1 MNVCF
6 SRVVKSFCM
15 RALFLIVILA
25 GLSGCDD
32 WFAPSRQPG
41 EIPFVLTGL
50 TNDAC
55 PLEVTVEGQPWTVDH
70 FAFYLS
76 NPEIRIDGRWHAIA
90 FHPSEWQTKNIALL
104 SFHNACGETPSG
116 NQSIVLNAS
125 EKLMKLATNLRFT
138 LAVPFENNHAL
149 DTPPTA
155 PLGAPNMFLNAQNGH
170 YYLRLD
176 MHKTISPTETFA
188 YHLGSAECESVSP
201 KHAPNRACG
210 FTNRIE
216 FILPMLQFDTELTL
230 ELSVSNI
237 VSQVNFSQ
245 YETGC
250 VFTSP
255 EQAPC
260 DQLLR
265 NLLQRPWIQW
275 DDNVYKI

>member
-1 MNVCF
+1 MNVRFLSVAQSF
-6 SRVVKSFCM
+6 SVRAAFC
-15 RALFLIVILA
+15 LIIVF
-25 GLSGCDD
+25 GMSGCDGL
-32 WFAPSRQPG
+32 FGPTRQPG

-50 TNDAC
+50 SNDKC
-55 PLEVTVEGQPWTVDH
+55 PLEITVEGQSWNIDH

-90 FHPSEWQTKNIALL
+90 FHPSDWQTKNIALL
-104 SFHNACGETPSG
+104 SFHNACGDNPTG

-138 LAVPFENNHAL
+138 LAVPFEENHGL
-149 DTPPTA
+149 NTPPQP
-155 PLGAPNMFLNAQNGH
+155 PLGAKGMFLNPQSGH
-170 YYLRLD
+170 YFLRLD
-176 MHKTISPTETFA
+176 MHKTHVPTESFA
-188 YHLGSAECESVSP
+188 YHLGSAECESVSLN
-201 KHAPNRACG
+201 HAPNRACG

-237 VSQVNFSQ
+237 VSQVNFKQ
-245 YETGC
+245 HTQGC
-250 VFTSP
+250 VFASP